1 MHVERLTGELAVALV
16 GLGYDVE
23 TAGLS
28 SATDEAIANGGGF
41 PLETDADR
49 RDMLDRA
56 QTAISAAT
64 DELSGLF
71 TVFPS
76 TPIEVVRP
84 RPGREGGSGAYYS
97 PPPMD
102 GSRPGRYYLS
112 LGGAVMP
119 AQTFATTN
127 YHEAVPGYHFQLSIQ
142 RESADLPVFQRA
154 ITFTGYAEGWAL
166 YAERLAFEAG
176 LYDTDPSSNLGRLRM
191 ELLRAARMVTD
202 TGTHSLRWSRQEA
215 IDYLTSLGFP
225 QGNAASEVDRY
236 IIWPGQ
242 APSYLVGMLEILRL
256 RDAAQMALGAEF
268 DIARFHDEILRHGSV
283 PLSVLE
289 HVVDTWVASELASG

>member
-1 MHVERLTGELAVALV
+1 M
-16 GLGYDVE
+16 
-23 TAGLS
+23 
-28 SATDEAIANGGGF
+28 
-41 PLETDADR
+41 LE
-49 RDMLDRA
+49 RA
-56 QTAISAAT
+56 QTAVTSAS
-64 DELSGLF
+64 DQMSELFS
-71 TVFPS
+71 VFPS

-84 RPGREGGSGAYYS
+84 RPGREGGAGAYYS

-127 YHEAVPGYHFQLSIQ
+127 YHEAVPGHHFQLSIQ
-142 RESADLPVFQRA
+142 RESSDLPVFQRA
-154 ITFTGYAEGWAL
+154 ITFGGYTEGWAL

-176 LYDTDPSSNLGRLRM
+176 LYDTDPGSNLGRLRM

-202 TGTHSLRWSRQEA
+202 TGIHSLRWSRREA

-225 QGNAASEVDRY
+225 EDKAASEVDRY

-242 APSYLVGMLEILRL
+242 APSYLIDMLEIMRL
-256 RDAAQMALGAEF
+256 REAAQMALGTEF
-268 DIARFHDEILRHGSV
+268 DNARFHDEILRHGSV

-289 HVVDTWVASELASG
+289 HVVDAWVASELDSG